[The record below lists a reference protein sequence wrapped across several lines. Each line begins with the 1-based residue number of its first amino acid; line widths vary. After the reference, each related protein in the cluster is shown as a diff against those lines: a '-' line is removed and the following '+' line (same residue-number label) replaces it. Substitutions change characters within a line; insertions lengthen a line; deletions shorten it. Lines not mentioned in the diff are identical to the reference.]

1 MQIITGSTNFDNVT
15 SNADASKH
23 LGMIGA
29 DAVALNIG
37 RKLEAEV
44 GQTNNEVRI
53 YDGEGFAQ
61 GIHFRVAPGTYDSV
75 VVENGES
82 GVKRTDLIVCRYQI
96 DDNGYESTTW
106 KTIKG
111 PAGGAVPDYTH
122 GSVRDESGDVIDVP
136 FYRIEIEGLSITK
149 VTPLFSVL
157 VTWADM
163 QEKMNRS
170 RIFVGSK
177 VVDLGDAKV
186 TTRKVLSFNDVRKIT
201 GLDLT
206 DTQCQTIVFIEFING
221 HYEANNPPCIA
232 TEIRADSKGYY
243 ARLQTATHHQYRFN
257 YIIAVNI

>member
-23 LGMIGA
+23 LGLLGA

-75 VVENGES
+75 EIENGET
-82 GVKRTDLIVCRYQI
+82 GVNRTDLIVCRYQI
-96 DDNGYESTTW
+96 DGEGYESTTW
-106 KTIKG
+106 HTIKG
-111 PAGGAVPDYTH
+111 AAGGAVPDYQQ

-136 FYRIEIEGLSITK
+136 FYMVQLEGLSITK

-157 VTWADM
+157 MSMAEM
-163 QEKMNRS
+163 QAGKKEKN
-170 RIFVGSK
+170 VHTTVVK
-177 VVDLGDAKV
+177 VSGK
-186 TTRKVLSFNDVRKIT
+186 TTATLCRREQINEWFGKNYTKNDCQLRVVVYAHPTHNNIGRWCNGLYYNYQTDEYEVHFISAFNDNI
-201 GLDLT
+201 
-206 DTQCQTIVFIEFING
+206 
-221 HYEANNPPCIA
+221 
-232 TEIRADSKGYY
+232 
-243 ARLQTATHHQYRFN
+243 RFN
-257 YIIAVNI
+257 LTVFD